1 MAHFDIIEEESSVV
15 VVVMVVGDEV
25 ISKISGTGTGV
36 VIVIV
41 IDLVDRAISNLEGR
55 DVIFDELDDEL
66 DKTVSDSKGKDVVVD
81 VKESEAAAAFAI
93 IVMDKVF
100 SVEVKE
106 VVVCTR
112 DTFQRCVCLREI
124 GAVALDDTLDPSGRL
139 LLYTRD

>member
-1 MAHFDIIEEESSVV
+1 MI
-15 VVVMVVGDEV
+15 
-25 ISKISGTGTGV
+25 
-36 VIVIV
+36 
-41 IDLVDRAISNLEGR
+41 
-55 DVIFDELDDEL
+55 
-66 DKTVSDSKGKDVVVD
+66 
-81 VKESEAAAAFAI
+81 ESEAAAAFAI

>member
-1 MAHFDIIEEESSVV
+1 
-15 VVVMVVGDEV
+15 MVVGDEV

-41 IDLVDRAISNLEGR
+41 IDLVDRAISNLEGW

-81 VKESEAAAAFAI
+81 VEESEAAAVAI
-93 IVMDKVF
+93 VVVDKVS
-100 SVEVKE
+100 SVEVKD
-106 VVVCTR
+106 VVLCTR
-112 DTFQRCVCLREI
+112 DTFQRCGCLREI

-139 LLYTRD
+139 LLYTRY